1 MATQHEQA
9 LADRFL
15 NKRVKRS
22 WRTLRTLYFR
32 YLACSQQPRKR
43 DLGEEYSDQ
52 NHHRGTVIAIIAED
66 VKLGIVLGLKVK
78 WDHGLESKCMPYE
91 IDIVK

>member
-9 LADRFL
+9 LAERFL

-22 WRTLRTLYFR
+22 WRTLRNLWRNWQAFKK
-32 YLACSQQPRKR
+32 QPKGAGLKL
-43 DLGEEYSDQ
+43 DFDDQ
-52 NHHRGTVIAIIAED
+52 ASHRGTVVEIIVED
-66 VKLGIVLGLKVK
+66 VNHGIAWGLKVK
-78 WDHGLESKCMPYE
+78 WDHGLENKCLPHE